1 MIKHLYHYTAVIG
14 FEEIGYSVN
23 EVEGIVRFRVKV
35 RLGTPSSDVTVL
47 FHTEARTAEGQ

>member
-23 EVEGIVRFRVKV
+23 EGEGIVRFRVKV